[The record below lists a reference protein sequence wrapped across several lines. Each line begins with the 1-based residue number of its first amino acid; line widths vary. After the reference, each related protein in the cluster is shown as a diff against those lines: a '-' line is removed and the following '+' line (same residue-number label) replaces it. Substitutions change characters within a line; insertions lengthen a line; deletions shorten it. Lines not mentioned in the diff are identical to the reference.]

1 MYKLNDIDLTTYGI
15 LAGKPSSGNVAI
27 EGCYSMPS
35 RTGDCYYE
43 WPDSLEGFTA
53 ADDIMFGGRNL
64 VFNGI
69 IISNNFD
76 LYYKLKA
83 FYAAIALFSD
93 LVVLSSPYGDYSVQI
108 TSVEETHNTGGCWLK
123 INMREPVV
131 DLTGGTL
138 PATGIGAYTIDDIPF
153 HSFGLHIGKSDKV
166 YNLPEL
172 KEQYFTK
179 YGQEGYQ
186 MVYHKNR
193 VLTLD
198 GIIVASSVAEF
209 TTNIKNLYLAFASTG
224 ERTIKKNNEVFIT
237 CFAKDGFEVKDL
249 MVFENLVVGNFSIEL
264 MVTGFMVNGD
274 EYLLATED
282 DELIIDEDEE
292 FYIDLGD

>member
-1 MYKLNDIDLTTYGI
+1 V
-15 LAGKPSSGNVAI
+15 S
-27 EGCYSMPS
+27 
-35 RTGDCYYE
+35 
-43 WPDSLEGFTA
+43 
-53 ADDIMFGGRNL
+53 
-64 VFNGI
+64 
-69 IISNNFD
+69 
-76 LYYKLKA
+76 
-83 FYAAIALFSD
+83 
-93 LVVLSSPYGDYSVQI
+93 
-108 TSVEETHNTGGCWLK
+108 
-123 INMREPVV
+123 
-131 DLTGGTL
+131 
-138 PATGIGAYTIDDIPF
+138 
-153 HSFGLHIGKSDKV
+153 KSDKAF
-166 YNLPEL
+166 NFPEL

-224 ERTIKKNNEVFIT
+224 ERLIKKNNEVFIS

-249 MVFENLVVGNFSIEL
+249 MVFETLVVGKFSMEL

>member
-43 WPDSLEGFTA
+43 WADSLEAFTA

-93 LVVLSSPYGDYSVQI
+93 LVVFSSPYGNYSVQI
-108 TSVEETHNTGGCWLK
+108 TSVE
-123 INMREPVV
+123 
-131 DLTGGTL
+131 
-138 PATGIGAYTIDDIPF
+138 
-153 HSFGLHIGKSDKV
+153 
-166 YNLPEL
+166 
-172 KEQYFTK
+172 
-179 YGQEGYQ
+179 
-186 MVYHKNR
+186 
-193 VLTLD
+193 
-198 GIIVASSVAEF
+198 
-209 TTNIKNLYLAFASTG
+209 
-224 ERTIKKNNEVFIT
+224 
-237 CFAKDGFEVKDL
+237 
-249 MVFENLVVGNFSIEL
+249 
-264 MVTGFMVNGD
+264 
-274 EYLLATED
+274 
-282 DELIIDEDEE
+282 
-292 FYIDLGD
+292 

>member
-1 MYKLNDIDLTTYGI
+1 MYKLNDIDLFSYGI
-15 LAGKPSSGNVAI
+15 RAGKPSSGNVAI

-35 RTGDCYYE
+35 RIGECFYDWGDQ
-43 WPDSLEGFTA
+43 DGIEGFTA

-69 IISNNFD
+69 IIGNNFD

-93 LVVLSSPYGDYSVQI
+93 LVTLSTPYGDYSVQI

-138 PATGIGAYTIDDIPF
+138 PATGTGAYTIDDIPF

-198 GIIVASSVAEF
+198 GIIVASSVTEF

-224 ERTIKKNNEVFIT
+224 ERLIKKNNEVFIS

-249 MVFENLVVGNFSIEL
+249 MVFDNLVIGKFSMEL
-264 MVTGFMVNGD
+264 MVTGFTDGRKLLYENGD
-274 EYLLATED
+274 YTIAEN
-282 DELIIDEDEE
+282 ELFILI
-292 FYIDLGD
+292 